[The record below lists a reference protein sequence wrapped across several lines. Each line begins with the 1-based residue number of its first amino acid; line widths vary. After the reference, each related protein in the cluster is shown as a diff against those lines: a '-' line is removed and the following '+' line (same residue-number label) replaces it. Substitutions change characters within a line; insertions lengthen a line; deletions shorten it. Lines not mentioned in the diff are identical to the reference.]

1 MTRKQRHK
9 QTSNCPV
16 ERTLDLI
23 GGKWKGAIL
32 SLLLDEKLRFGEI
45 KKILCK
51 ITQRTLTNQL
61 RALEADGLITR
72 EIFPEV
78 PPKVEYSL
86 TEKGRSLHTVLNA
99 MRDWGTENSFH
110 A

>member
-1 MTRKQRHK
+1 MTRKQRHT
-9 QTSNCPV
+9 QYANCPV

-32 SLLLDEKLRFGEI
+32 FLLLEEKRRFGEL

-61 RALEADGLITR
+61 RALEADGLIER
-72 EIFPEV
+72 EIYAQV

-86 TEKGRSLHTVLNA
+86 TEKGRSLHMVLGA
-99 MRDWGTENSFH
+99 MRDWGNENRV
-110 A
+110 